1 MYLAIDHLDLSF
13 AVNTLARKASRP
25 SQLDATKLKR
35 TIRYLRGHQKVDWLF
50 IMLEGI
56 FPAVLEVFVDADWGG
71 DVLTRKS
78 TAGGLAVWGICT
90 LAGWAKLEAVIAL
103 SSAESEYYGMVSGVQ
118 RALAIQSL
126 LSEFNIPVS
135 LEIKTDSQ
143 AAKQSVEKVG
153 LLHVKHMAMRMLFL
167 KDLQR
172 AGVITIVKIAGASN
186 PADMFTK
193 ALSAAD
199 FEKCK
204 NRIPGIYWGD
214 TEAFEEEIQAIE
226 IEESNQLERYSIT
239 AQVVDSV
246 MGFMTWFGECARL
259 GLACVGLFVILKR
272 LVWQSAPTTP
282 MRRNVATQSQCTY
295 TSTRGVEQPRF
306 LCLDSGRQGAF
317 LD

>member
-1 MYLAIDHLDLSF
+1 
-13 AVNTLARKASRP
+13 
-25 SQLDATKLKR
+25 
-35 TIRYLRGHQKVDWLF
+35 
-50 IMLEGI
+50 
-56 FPAVLEVFVDADWGG
+56 
-71 DVLTRKS
+71 
-78 TAGGLAVWGICT
+78 
-90 LAGWAKLEAVIAL
+90 
-103 SSAESEYYGMVSGVQ
+103 
-118 RALAIQSL
+118 
-126 LSEFNIPVS
+126 
-135 LEIKTDSQ
+135 
-143 AAKQSVEKVG
+143 
-153 LLHVKHMAMRMLFL
+153 
-167 KDLQR
+167 
-172 AGVITIVKIAGASN
+172 
-186 PADMFTK
+186 MFTK

-214 TEAFEEEIQAIE
+214 AEATEEEIQAIE